1 MKRSESMLTK
11 ETIQQRLRSNQS
23 HFASK
28 YGVRKIGLFGSY
40 AHGAPDDDSDVDLL
54 VEFDRPLG
62 LRFMEFA
69 DELERLLGRRVGLLT
84 PSGLEGIR
92 VRTVA
97 ANISRS
103 VEYV

>member
-1 MKRSESMLTK
+1 MKQSNSMLTK

-40 AHGAPDDDSDVDLL
+40 ANGAPDDQSDVDLL

-69 DELERLLGRRVGLLT
+69 DEL
-84 PSGLEGIR
+84 
-92 VRTVA
+92 
-97 ANISRS
+97 
-103 VEYV
+103 

>member
-1 MKRSESMLTK
+1 MLTK
-11 ETIQQRLRSNQS
+11 EAIQERLRSNQN

>member
-1 MKRSESMLTK
+1 MLTK
-11 ETIQQRLRSNQS
+11 ETIQELLRSNQI

-40 AHGAPDDDSDVDLL
+40 ANGTPDNESDVDLL
-54 VEFDRPLG
+54 VEFDRAPG
-62 LRFMEFA
+62 LSFMEFA

-92 VRTVA
+92 VATVA

>member
-1 MKRSESMLTK
+1 MLTK
-11 ETIQQRLRSNQS
+11 QTIQQRLRSNQS
-23 HFASK
+23 HFAST
-28 YGVRKIGLFGSY
+28 YGVRRIGLFGSY
-40 AHGAPDDDSDVDLL
+40 ANGIPDDDSDVDLL

-92 VRTVA
+92 VHTVA